1 MARKSSYC
9 KSGNKNI
16 NWHPTK
22 VFLEDFWAI
31 IFQKLCMNFLG
42 LAPLHCKSLN
52 HPEQSVSL
60 FILGQN
66 LFNPRTFKK
75 MARHSVEKT
84 SGILS
89 DMVCPQE
96 IAKHVNARKLHWYR
110 SPPVFT
116 QNSQCPKVGPTASSP
131 KIVCEAACEM
141 TGTAGTDTTGTTLP
155 NHPRTS
161 DSVWICWVELSE
173 IATGLLL
180 PYSSKFS
187 SRVYSKMFE
196 DVCLFYMK
204 TQS

>member
-75 MARHSVEKT
+75 NGQAFCGKNIRHLVGHGLPAGDCQAR
-84 SGILS
+84 
-89 DMVCPQE
+89 
-96 IAKHVNARKLHWYR
+96 
-110 SPPVFT
+110 
-116 QNSQCPKVGPTASSP
+116 QCPK
-131 KIVCEAACEM
+131 
-141 TGTAGTDTTGTTLP
+141 
-155 NHPRTS
+155 
-161 DSVWICWVELSE
+161 
-173 IATGLLL
+173 IAL
-180 PYSSKFS
+180 
-187 SRVYSKMFE
+187 V
-196 DVCLFYMK
+196 
-204 TQS
+204 

>member
-1 MARKSSYC
+1 
-9 KSGNKNI
+9 
-16 NWHPTK
+16 
-22 VFLEDFWAI
+22 
-31 IFQKLCMNFLG
+31 
-42 LAPLHCKSLN
+42 
-52 HPEQSVSL
+52 
-60 FILGQN
+60 
-66 LFNPRTFKK
+66 

-204 TQS
+204 TQSWASTAKCLNWCIQTPYPDWGLNLLPLWGYGAAWEPQEKHGYCSYKDLMADVNLPQSSEVGT

>member
-75 MARHSVEKT
+75 KWP
-84 SGILS
+84 GILWK
-89 DMVCPQE
+89 
-96 IAKHVNARKLHWYR
+96 KHPASCRTWSARRRLPSTSMPENCTGIGHPLC
-110 SPPVFT
+110 SP
-116 QNSQCPKVGPTASSP
+116 KTASAP
-131 KIVCEAACEM
+131 K
-141 TGTAGTDTTGTTLP
+141 
-155 NHPRTS
+155 
-161 DSVWICWVELSE
+161 SVPQLAVL
-173 IATGLLL
+173 
-180 PYSSKFS
+180 K
-187 SRVYSKMFE
+187 
-196 DVCLFYMK
+196 
-204 TQS
+204 